1 MKIYWATRLRGFL
14 KHVSSSSNKLDFI
27 LDNNFYE
34 TNGFK
39 QKILSKIIR
48 LKIMDI
54 FGLYSTISIKNKE
67 CDYYASFNR
76 FLICDKPYFIYL
88 ENPTALYH
96 YSLNRIKYPMGKRR
110 FYSNITDKN
119 LKAIICMSKTCK
131 NTFNI
136 INGEIPKGLKIQTI
150 YPLVPNN
157 KFINKKQISEKSK
170 RHTIELLYCVQGIR
184 FVSKGGLEVLEA
196 IRGMNNVHLTIITKI
211 SDVDTKIIDS
221 IKNESNVSLYD
232 FCFKYNELEKI
243 YANTNILLQPT
254 SDDSFGL
261 TILEAMKGGCA
272 IITTSL
278 YSIPECVENN
288 VNGILL
294 EPKYYFFDKNG
305 IPNPKVWNNR
315 KKTIYSKET
324 SRRLINDI
332 IDSIKKLENDRGL
345 LYSMSLNSYKKSIDD
360 NLFGENGI
368 RKQWEEFVLN
378 LDK

>member
-14 KHVSSSSNKLDFI
+14 KHVNTSEKLE
-27 LDNNFYE
+27 FY
-34 TNGFK
+34 NGNSYEVNDLK
-39 QKILSKIIR
+39 QKILSRLIRIKLFDYLGFFQISKI
-48 LKIMDI
+48 
-54 FGLYSTISIKNKE
+54 SEKE

-76 FLICDKPYFIYL
+76 FLKSDKPYFIYL

-96 YSLNRIKYPMGKRR
+96 YSINRIKYLPGKKR
-110 FYSNITDKN
+110 FNKCINDDNFKGF
-119 LKAIICMSKTCK
+119 ICMSKKCRD
-131 NTFNI
+131 TFEI
-136 INGEIPKGLKIQTI
+136 INGKLPKDKTLKTI

-157 KFINKKQISEKSK
+157 KKITKDGIRKKSLSNKL
-170 RHTIELLYCVQGIR
+170 ELLFCVQGVR
-184 FVSKGGLEVLEA
+184 FISKGGLEVLSA
-196 IRGMNNVHLTIITKI
+196 ISTLNDVHLSIITKI
-211 SDVDTKIIDS
+211 SDIDDDVLNKIKSTK
-221 IKNESNVSLYD
+221 NVSLYD
-232 FCFKYNELEKI
+232 FSFSYEELEKI
-243 YANTNILLQPT
+243 YARTNILIQPT

-315 KKTIYSKET
+315 KKTIYSKKT
-324 SRRLINDI
+324 SQRLINDI
-332 IDSIKKLENDRGL
+332 IDSIKKLNNDRKL
-345 LYSMSLNSYKKSIDD
+345 LCSMSLNSYNKSIDD
-360 NLFGENGI
+360 KLFGENGI